1 MCDALWTKAGQGES
15 GLGSRITVGS
25 LSSSRLTTYR
35 EQMTHILPLNMF
47 DKFNGTNS
55 VTAGTENNV

>member
-1 MCDALWTKAGQGES
+1 METSVLRGCVCDALWTKVGQGES

-35 EQMTHILPLNMF
+35 EQMTHILPLNML
-47 DKFNGTNS
+47 DKFN
-55 VTAGTENNV
+55 